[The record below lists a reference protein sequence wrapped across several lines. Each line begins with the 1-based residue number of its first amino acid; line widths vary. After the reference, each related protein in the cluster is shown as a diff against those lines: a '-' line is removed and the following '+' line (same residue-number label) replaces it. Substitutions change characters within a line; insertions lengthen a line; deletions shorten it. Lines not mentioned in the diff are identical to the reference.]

1 MSLDQLKQEAIREA
15 HMIEINWE
23 QLDNPNYRADFEHV
37 MKRASE
43 FVPDLESMYTKLTSG
58 KSVLMPGEDT
68 SLSFEDIE
76 KYTEMISEELFN
88 GYVLQE
94 LYHKYEM
101 VNAVIEA
108 DNNTPLDKGDPNQLD
123 LGI

>member
-1 MSLDQLKQEAIREA
+1 MSLDQLKQEAVREA
-15 HMIEINWE
+15 NAIEINWE

-37 MKRASE
+37 LKRASE
-43 FVPDLESMYTKLTSG
+43 FVPELEGIYTKLTSG

-76 KYTEMISEELFN
+76 KYKALIEEELLN

-101 VNAVIEA
+101 INAVIDA
-108 DNNTPLDKGDPNQLD
+108 NNNDPLDKGDPNQLD

>member
-1 MSLDQLKQEAIREA
+1 MNLDLLKQEAVREA
-15 HMIEINWE
+15 NAIEINWE

-37 MKRASE
+37 LKRASQ
-43 FVPDLESMYTKLTSG
+43 FVPELEGIYTKLTTG
-58 KSVLMPGEDT
+58 KSVLIPGEDT

-76 KYTEMISEELFN
+76 KYKAVIEEELLN
-88 GYVLQE
+88 GYILQE

-101 VNAVIEA
+101 INAVIDA
-108 DNNTPLDKGDPNQLD
+108 DNNGPLDKGDPTQLD

>member
-1 MSLDQLKQEAIREA
+1 MNLDILKQEAVREA
-15 HMIEINWE
+15 NLIEINWE

-37 MKRASE
+37 LKRASQ
-43 FVPDLESMYTKLTSG
+43 FVPELEGIYTKLTTG
-58 KSVLMPGEDT
+58 KSVLIPGEDT

-76 KYTEMISEELFN
+76 KYKAVIEEELLN
-88 GYVLQE
+88 GYILQE

-101 VNAVIEA
+101 INAVMAA
-108 DNNTPLDKGDPNQLD
+108 DNNGPLDKGDPTQLD